1 METTLDNRSFDFL
14 RSLLDAPGPSGYER
28 APARVWRAEAETF
41 ADAVE
46 TDLVGNTYAIVRARE
61 GVENPIRMVI
71 AGHIDEIGFV
81 ITHIDDNGY
90 LWFENLGGWDDQV
103 VVGQRIRVL
112 GIGGDVPGVIGKK
125 AAHLLEASDR
135 EKPTK
140 LRDLWIDIGAAS
152 REDALRR
159 VEPGCA
165 AVIDAG
171 FISLTDDLCVSRSMD
186 NRVGA
191 FVALEAARLVA
202 ANRVGIEVVAV
213 ATVQEEIAFTG
224 AYTAAV
230 RMAPTIG
237 IAVDVTHS
245 TDYPGADKRRDGDV
259 KVGGGPVI
267 SRGGTL
273 NPVVYEG
280 LRAASRS
287 LGLDCP
293 LQATGNSSGTDADA
307 MVKAGAGCATG
318 LVSIPNRYMHSP
330 NEVVSRSDLTN
341 AARLIAEFARAITP
355 GQDFRPL

>member
-1 METTLDNRSFDFL
+1 MADHSFEFL
-14 RSLLDAPGPSGYER
+14 RNLLDAPGPSGYEQ
-28 APARVWRAEAETF
+28 APSRVWRAEAESF

-46 TDLVGNTYAIVRARE
+46 TDLVGNSYAIVHPRN
-61 GVENPIRMVI
+61 GSENPIRLLI

-81 ITHIDDNGY
+81 ITHIDEQGY

-112 GIGGDVPGVIGKK
+112 GIDGNVLGVIGKK
-125 AAHLLEASDR
+125 AAHLLESSDR
-135 EKPTK
+135 DKPTK
-140 LRDLWIDIGAAS
+140 LRELWIDIGASS

-171 FISLTDDLCVSRSMD
+171 FISLTDDFCVSRSMD

-202 ANRVGIEVVAV
+202 HDRAGVEVVAV

-237 IAVDVTHS
+237 IAVDVNHA

-259 KVGGGPVI
+259 KLGGGPVI

-273 NPVVYEG
+273 NPVVFEG

-307 MVKAGAGCATG
+307 MIKAGAGCATG

-330 NEVVSRSDLTN
+330 NEVISRSDLAN
-341 AARLIAEFARAITP
+341 ASRLIAEFARSITATH
-355 GQDFRPL
+355 DFRPL